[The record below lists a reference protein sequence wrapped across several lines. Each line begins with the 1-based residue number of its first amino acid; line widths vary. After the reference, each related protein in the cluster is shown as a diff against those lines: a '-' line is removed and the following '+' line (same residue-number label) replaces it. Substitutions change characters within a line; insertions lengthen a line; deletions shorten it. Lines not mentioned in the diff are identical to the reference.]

1 MWPRKLW
8 WRLGLCVPTET
19 HQITDANAYQ
29 NYFHLLTQFT
39 KAAIREK
46 ENGRHPRNVGK
57 KGRDG
62 KNEEI
67 GEMNREWVD
76 SVSLQ

>member
-1 MWPRKLW
+1 MDLKIVSTNPEAVMWPRKLW

-57 KGRDG
+57 KGEMG
-62 KNEEI
+62 K
-67 GEMNREWVD
+67 MKK
-76 SVSLQ
+76 